1 MNRGCVCPTC
11 LHGGGIVDWIKKNK
25 LPILGALGTIGAL
38 GTSALGYKLGQQ
50 VIRDTNRAI
59 PSLPY
64 GLSESNYDYL
74 HGSGYGS
81 DFIDWVKK
89 NKKPLLATLGTIG
102 ALGATSAGLSHLG
115 SKTMNLNPDIR
126 GSGLFGDV
134 ISGALTGAL
143 SGVPRMISENKEDF
157 RKLFKNR

>member
-11 LHGGGIVDWIKKNK
+11 LYGGGVVDWIKKNK

-50 VIRDTNRAI
+50 VIRDTNRAL

-64 GLSESNYDYL
+64 GLTESNYDYL
-74 HGSGYGS
+74 HGSGYGT

-89 NKKPLLATLGTIG
+89 NKKPILATLGTVG
-102 ALGATSAGLSHLG
+102 ATALGYKLGKKYEYSRGFKPSADGYMDL
-115 SKTMNLNPDIR
+115 
-126 GSGLFGDV
+126 
-134 ISGALTGAL
+134 
-143 SGVPRMISENKEDF
+143 
-157 RKLFKNR
+157 